1 MSIITL
7 TTDFGLKDPFVGIM
21 KGVILSICPQV
32 TLIDLTHNI
41 TPQNIKEATFV
52 LAGAYRFFPKGTI
65 HVIVVDP
72 GVGSQRRPLLAETPN
87 HFFIAPD
94 NGVLELIYQKEKVKV
109 YHLNRSEYF
118 LPQISATFH
127 GRDIFAPVAAHLA
140 HGVSPNALGEEI
152 TDFVRLNWPYPES
165 SGRRLRGEVVYIDRF
180 GNLITNISKEDF
192 AKFIKP
198 FGQPASLRIH
208 IKDITLDH
216 ISPFYLAERP
226 GTILALWD
234 SSDYLEI
241 ACCLGNAKE
250 RLGVG
255 VGEIVVVEIIV

>member
-1 MSIITL
+1 MPIITL

-21 KGVILSICPQV
+21 KGVILSICPQATV
-32 TLIDLTHNI
+32 IDLTHNI
-41 TPQNIKEATFV
+41 TPQDIKETTFV
-52 LAGAYRFFPKGTI
+52 LASAYRFFPKGTI
-65 HVIVVDP
+65 HIIVVDP
-72 GVGSQRRPLLAETPN
+72 GVGSQRLPLLVKTPN
-87 HFFIAPD
+87 YFFIAPD

-109 YHLNRSEYF
+109 YHLNRPEYF
-118 LPQISATFH
+118 LPQVSATFH

-140 HGVSPNALGEEI
+140 KGVLPEALGEEI
-152 TDFVRLNWPYPES
+152 EDFIRLNWPWPEI
-165 SGRRLRGEVVYIDRF
+165 SGQMLKGEVIYIDRF

-192 AKFIKP
+192 KKFIKP
-198 FGQPASLRIH
+198 FSQQPFRIH

-216 ISPFYLAERP
+216 ISPYYLAERP

-234 SSDYLEI
+234 SSDHLEI

-255 VGEIVVVEIIV
+255 VGEGVVVEVLK